1 MINDDFANTNPNPVQ
16 EDVGE
21 STSRRKEFEAW
32 LSNQS
37 DLLSTV
43 LSANMSR
50 LSARELMVQQDRL
63 KALRAGLGW
72 GQQQFQMLL
81 QESPAREAATAAAG
95 GQLEDVCLEEL
106 RYRWML
112 HKSKLKAVRELG
124 CRKRSKVGCV
134 VMTTGATRWQSKAT
148 FPSV

>member
-1 MINDDFANTNPNPVQ
+1 MINDDLLVLLWTVQ
-16 EDVGE
+16 GDAGE

-43 LSANMSR
+43 LSARMSR
-50 LSARELMVQQDRL
+50 LSTRELMVQQDKL

-72 GQQQFQMLL
+72 GQQQFQLLL
-81 QESPAREAATAAAG
+81 QGSPARETAAAAG
-95 GQLEDVCLEEL
+95 GHAEDACLEEL

-112 HKSKLKAVRELG
+112 HKSKLKDVRELG
-124 CRKRSKVGCV
+124 SRKRSKVGCV
-134 VMTTGATRWQSKAT
+134 VMTAGATRWQSKAT
-148 FPSV
+148 LPSF

>member
-1 MINDDFANTNPNPVQ
+1 MINDDLLVFLWTVQ
-16 EDVGE
+16 GDVGE
-21 STSRRKEFEAW
+21 STTRRKEFEAW

-43 LSANMSR
+43 LGANMSR
-50 LSARELMVQQDRL
+50 LSTRERMVQQDKL
-63 KALRAGLGW
+63 KVLQAGLGW

-81 QESPAREAATAAAG
+81 QESLARKAATAVAG
-95 GQLEDVCLEEL
+95 GQAEDVCLEEL

-112 HKSKLKAVRELG
+112 HKSKLKDVIELG
-124 CRKRSKVGCV
+124 CRKRSKVRCV
-134 VMTTGATRWQSKAT
+134 VMTAVATRWQSKAT